1 MRGSRTIPL
10 RWSLGT
16 YWRSFRHLR
25 LNRDVLRVDLPLFFF
40 YNTAMS
46 TPQQELLDILL
57 SKSIRTGHFVLA
69 SGKESDLYC
78 DCRVTALDA
87 RGANLIGQVGW
98 ELVKN
103 DILSRFPGISAI
115 GGMTMGADPISLA
128 IGMYSSLDEARP
140 GAFLNV
146 FTVRKEAKDHGR
158 GKRIEGNFEPGSEV
172 LVVDDVIT
180 TGGSTLKA
188 IDAIEAEGGK
198 VVAALVLVDRQEGGR
213 EAIEARGIPVFP
225 MFTRR
230 SIFGDR

>member
-1 MRGSRTIPL
+1 MFIRETHLYYLWLSGIVTSRFFCY
-10 RWSLGT
+10 SG
-16 YWRSFRHLR
+16 
-25 LNRDVLRVDLPLFFF
+25 RV
-40 YNTAMS
+40 MS
-46 TPQQELLDILL
+46 ALKQELLDILL
-57 SKSIRTGHFVLA
+57 AKSIRTGHFILA

-98 ELVKN
+98 ELVKTE
-103 DILSRFPGISAI
+103 ILTRFPKIEAI

-128 IGMYSSLDEARP
+128 IGMYSSLDAAHARP
-140 GAFLNV
+140 LNV

-158 GKRIEGNFEPGSEV
+158 GKRIEGNFEAGREV

-198 VVAALVLVDRQEGGR
+198 VAAALVLVDREEGGR
-213 EAIEARGIPVFP
+213 QAIEARGIPVFAL
-225 MFTRR
+225 FTRG
-230 SIFGDR
+230 SIFGDQ

>member
-1 MRGSRTIPL
+1 M
-10 RWSLGT
+10 
-16 YWRSFRHLR
+16 
-25 LNRDVLRVDLPLFFF
+25 
-40 YNTAMS
+40 TA
-46 TPQQELLDILL
+46 PKQELLDILL
-57 SKSIRTGHFVLA
+57 AKSIRTGHFILA

-98 ELVKN
+98 ELVKAE
-103 DILSRFPGISAI
+103 ILTRFPNIEAI

-128 IGMYSSLDEARP
+128 IGMYSSLDGGSLRP
-140 GAFLNV
+140 LDV

-158 GKRIEGNFEPGSEV
+158 GKRIEGNFEAGREV

-198 VVAALVLVDRQEGGR
+198 VTAALVLVDREEGGR

-225 MFTRR
+225 LFTRR
-230 SIFGDR
+230 SIFGDK

>member
-1 MRGSRTIPL
+1 
-10 RWSLGT
+10 
-16 YWRSFRHLR
+16 
-25 LNRDVLRVDLPLFFF
+25 
-40 YNTAMS
+40 MS
-46 TPQQELLDILL
+46 APKQELLDILL
-57 SKSIRTGHFVLA
+57 SKSIRTGHFILA

-103 DILSRFPGISAI
+103 EILSQFPGISSI

-128 IGMYSSLDEARP
+128 IGMYSSLDNERQVAP
-140 GAFLNV
+140 LQV

-158 GKRIEGNFEPGSEV
+158 GKRIEGNFESGSQV

-198 VVAALVLVDRQEGGR
+198 VVAALVLVDREEGGR
-213 EAIEARGIPVFP
+213 QAIEARGIPVFP
-225 MFTRR
+225 LFTRR

>member
-1 MRGSRTIPL
+1 MGGVMT
-10 RWSLGT
+10 
-16 YWRSFRHLR
+16 
-25 LNRDVLRVDLPLFFF
+25 D
-40 YNTAMS
+40 AKK
-46 TPQQELLDILL
+46 ELLNILL
-57 SKSIRTGHFVLA
+57 AKSIKTGHFILA

-98 ELVKN
+98 ELVQEE
-103 DILSRFPGISAI
+103 ILPKFPGVTSI

-128 IGMYSSLDEARP
+128 IGMYSVEGEEPLK
-140 GAFLNV
+140 V

-158 GKRIEGNFEPGSEV
+158 GKRIEGNFEAGQEV
-172 LVVDDVIT
+172 IVVDDVIT

-213 EAIEARGIPVFP
+213 EAIESRGIPVFP
-225 MFTRR
+225 MFTRAT
-230 SIFGDR
+230 IFGDK